1 MNMHQRLIFID
12 NNLDS
17 TEFEKKCFTRITLET
32 IEPEQ
37 KFERDEEFKQE
48 NKEDILQCCMDD
60 KLLLVNK
67 NSLLEPKR
75 MIIKFEVLMERV
87 FKSDEAQEQEPVM
100 KYGGHIEY
108 SIIGSFNGCKFLVKP
123 KKNTDVYLVN
133 WCIRTFVLGSLKDNY
148 RFEICASTET
158 FRGIYFVVK
167 RKLNG
172 IFNAVFSVKLNPISL
187 NERDM
192 DIMTDLYGEFKL
204 NCHYRTLITNLEDKN
219 RQLEKD
225 FEESVKSKDIFWKT
239 NENIRNNVEE
249 IFIPMINQQREE
261 IRRLNDK
268 LGIKQNLN
276 FSSIRSEQII
286 NYQEPNKSIQLD
298 FDESKIPE
306 YRKQIEDISP
316 KKNKGLKTDLTK
328 HPSSPT
334 KCKKNRNFK
343 KERKLS
349 ISTQE
354 EELTDKDSDNDD
366 LFPSLHLSN
375 NQDGS
380 RQSSLQRMD
389 SMMKLNEELDKE
401 EDKKELFHSN
411 SSDSESTSEKRVD
424 SGVENANETASDTE
438 TDVDEEPNKLSS
450 S

>member
-1 MNMHQRLIFID
+1 MHQRLIFID

-108 SIIGSFNGCKFLVKP
+108 N
-123 KKNTDVYLVN
+123 VYLVN

>member
-1 MNMHQRLIFID
+1 MHERLIFID

-37 KFERDEEFKQE
+37 KFERDEE
-48 NKEDILQCCMDD
+48 
-60 KLLLVNK
+60 
-67 NSLLEPKR
+67 

-108 SIIGSFNGCKFLVKP
+108 SI
-123 KKNTDVYLVN
+123 
-133 WCIRTFVLGSLKDNY
+133 DNY

-172 IFNAVFSVKLNPISL
+172 IFNAVFSVKLKPISL

-249 IFIPMINQQREE
+249 IFIPMINQQRK

-286 NYQEPNKSIQLD
+286 NYQEPNKSIQ
-298 FDESKIPE
+298 FDLTK
-306 YRKQIEDISP
+306 IEDISP

-411 SSDSESTSEKRVD
+411 SSYSESTSEKRVD
-424 SGVENANETASDTE
+424 SGVEDANETASDTE